1 MSEHLSHSSVLR
13 PGIRTFKPRRS
24 RITPRAQEALERRT
38 DLIIPIADE
47 PIELAAVWGT
57 CTGVVLEIGCGDGRA
72 TVAMAQ
78 QQPAVGIWAVDVHT
92 PGLGTL
98 VAELDSAGI
107 GSVRV
112 TEGDALA
119 VLERMVPPHS
129 LAGVR
134 SFFPDPWPKARHHKR
149 RLVQPAILELVLSRL
164 RPDGFWHLATDWQE
178 YAEAMQE
185 VFAEAPGWSG
195 GVIARPGD
203 RPVTHYE
210 TRALREGR
218 AIVDLVFVPHTGS
231 ADRVDA
237 EVI

>member
-24 RITPRAQEALERRT
+24 RITPRAEQALERRT
-38 DLIIPIADE
+38 DLVIPIEQGAINLGE
-47 PIELAAVWGT
+47 IWATPE
-57 CTGVVLEIGCGDGRA
+57 GVVLEIGCGDGRA
-72 TVAMAQ
+72 TVAMAGQ
-78 QQPAVGIWAVDVHT
+78 RPDLGIWAVDVHT

-98 VAELDSAGI
+98 LADLDSAGI

-119 VLERMVPPHS
+119 VLERMVPPHG

-149 RLVQPAILELVLSRL
+149 RLVQPAVLDLVRSRL
-164 RPDGFWHLATDWQE
+164 RIGGSWHLATDWHE

-185 VFAEAPGWSG
+185 TFAEAPGWTG
-195 GVIARPGD
+195 GVIARPRD

-218 AIVDLVFVPHTGS
+218 AIVDLLYVTRP
-231 ADRVDA
+231 
-237 EVI
+237 

>member
-1 MSEHLSHSSVLR
+1 MSEPLSHSSVLR

-24 RITPRAQEALERRT
+24 RITPRAEQALARRT
-38 DLIIPIADE
+38 DLVIPIAE
-47 PIELAAVWGT
+47 APINLGEIWAAPE
-57 CTGVVLEIGCGDGRA
+57 GVVMEIGCGDGRA
-72 TVAMAQ
+72 TVAMAGQ
-78 QQPAVGIWAVDVHT
+78 RPDLGIWAVDVHT

-98 VAELDSAGI
+98 LADLDSAGI

-119 VLERMVPPHS
+119 VLERMVPTHG

-149 RLVQPAILELVLSRL
+149 RLVQPAVLDLVRSRL
-164 RPDGFWHLATDWQE
+164 RIGASWHLATDWQE

-185 VFAEAPGWSG
+185 TFAEAPGWTG
-195 GVIARPGD
+195 GVIVRPRD

-218 AIVDLVFVPHTGS
+218 AIVDLLYVTHP
-231 ADRVDA
+231 
-237 EVI
+237 

>member
-1 MSEHLSHSSVLR
+1 
-13 PGIRTFKPRRS
+13 
-24 RITPRAQEALERRT
+24 
-38 DLIIPIADE
+38 
-47 PIELAAVWGT
+47 
-57 CTGVVLEIGCGDGRA
+57 
-72 TVAMAQ
+72 
-78 QQPAVGIWAVDVHT
+78 
-92 PGLGTL
+92 
-98 VAELDSAGI
+98 
-107 GSVRV
+107 
-112 TEGDALA
+112 
-119 VLERMVPPHS
+119 MVPPHS

-210 TRALREGR
+210 KRALREGR
-218 AIVDLVFVPHTGS
+218 AVVDLVFVPHTGS